1 MRPSR
6 THGLALALAGLP
18 ARSYAGPWRPVR
30 GRATAGVG
38 MSLDPTSTLVRPSAL
53 FERHLRETIGGA
65 APVQR
70 YYQMMAYHLGWL
82 DQQLRESAG
91 GGGKRLRPALCL
103 MACESVGAPAE
114 QALAGALAVELVHNA
129 SLIHDDIEDG
139 DEVRRHRPA
148 VWALWGTGHG
158 VNVGDGMLS
167 LAHLAMLEASAS
179 RGTSVAARAGATLSR
194 ACVEL
199 FELFG
204 CAAELGALLGGAGA
218 GTVRRLGQFGRTLGR
233 AFQMQDDLLG
243 VWGDEART
251 GKPSA
256 DVRKRKRG
264 LPAALAWEC
273 ASPGAFAELCDLYAG
288 SPGASEGG
296 SERVL
301 ELFAHLDVQRRA
313 RRLVVEEVDA
323 AIDLLPSAG
332 LADAAALP
340 LLEFAAL
347 LSTRFA

>member
-1 MRPSR
+1 
-6 THGLALALAGLP
+6 
-18 ARSYAGPWRPVR
+18 
-30 GRATAGVG
+30 

-199 FELFG
+199 FEGQFLDQEYQARTSVTLPQYLSMVDRKTGALFG

>member
-1 MRPSR
+1 
-6 THGLALALAGLP
+6 
-18 ARSYAGPWRPVR
+18 
-30 GRATAGVG
+30 

-103 MACESVGAPAE
+103 TACESVGAPAE

-148 VWALWGTGHG
+148 VWAVWGTGHG

-199 FELFG
+199 FEGQFLDQEYQARTSVTLPQYLSMVDRKTGALFG
-204 CAAELGALLGGAGA
+204 CAAELGGLLGGAGA

-288 SPGASEGG
+288 APGSSEGG

-332 LADAAALP
+332 LADAATLP

-347 LSTRFA
+347 LSTRSA

>member
-1 MRPSR
+1 
-6 THGLALALAGLP
+6 
-18 ARSYAGPWRPVR
+18 
-30 GRATAGVG
+30 

-114 QALAGALAVELVHNA
+114 QALAGALAVEL
-129 SLIHDDIEDG
+129 
-139 DEVRRHRPA
+139 EVRRHRPA

-199 FELFG
+199 FEGQFLDQEYQARTSVTLPQYLSMVDRKTGALFG

>member
-1 MRPSR
+1 
-6 THGLALALAGLP
+6 
-18 ARSYAGPWRPVR
+18 
-30 GRATAGVG
+30 

-70 YYQMMAYHLGWL
+70 YYQMIAYHLGWL

-199 FELFG
+199 FEGQFLDQEYQARTSVTLPQYLSMVDRKTGALFG